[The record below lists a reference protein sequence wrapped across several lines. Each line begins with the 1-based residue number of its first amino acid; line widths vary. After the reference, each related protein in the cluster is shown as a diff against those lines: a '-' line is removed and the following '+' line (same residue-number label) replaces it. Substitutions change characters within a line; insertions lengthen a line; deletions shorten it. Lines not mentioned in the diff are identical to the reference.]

1 MKDVA
6 AAQDVLLLES
16 ELLVADRAGLF
27 VIEPL
32 EGGLLNILPLLLTE
46 RQLRLVNQP
55 EPLC

>member
-1 MKDVA
+1 VKDVA